1 MVANGELPEPLH
13 SVAGTVDTGEVV
25 TEVPTGSAGCVVPT
39 INVEVLTVSV
49 GAVEVVKVVEV
60 VKLNGAHSSVT
71 LVVLVAAS
79 TDVETISATTVDG
92 IELVSTLAGS
102 ELGAT
107 ELGGVVAGA
116 ELDGSVL
123 VGTEA

>member
-49 GAVEVVKVVEV
+49 GAVKVVKV